1 MKRVLGFVAALLL
14 VGAAAAGWLI
24 GEDEAPV
31 TLPVPLSDE
40 SPFRYPI
47 GLWDRRIEGETV
59 LMVHVDDMGAVDSA
73 YVLLSSG
80 QPAFDSAALAG
91 AEVLRFAPARR
102 GEDRVASWARL
113 PVRFRIPADPADP
126 ADRSDG

>member
-1 MKRVLGFVAALLL
+1 MKRVIGFVAALLL

-24 GEDEAPV
+24 GDDDVPL
-31 TLPVPLSDE
+31 TDPVPLSDE

-47 GLWDRRIEGETV
+47 GLWDRRVEGETV
-59 LMVHVDDMGAVDSA
+59 LMVHVTDMGAVDSA

-80 QPAFDSAALAG
+80 EAAFDSAALAG
-91 AEVLRFAPARR
+91 SGALRFAPARR

-113 PVRFRIPADPADP
+113 PVRFRMPADQ

>member
-1 MKRVLGFVAALLL
+1 MKGVIGFVAALLL

-24 GEDEAPV
+24 GDDDVPL
-31 TLPVPLSDE
+31 TDPVPLSDE

-47 GLWDRRIEGETV
+47 GLWDRRVEGETV
-59 LMVHVDDMGAVDSA
+59 LMVHVTDMGAVDSA

-80 QPAFDSAALAG
+80 EAAFDDAALAG
-91 AEVLRFAPARR
+91 SAALRFAPARR

-113 PVRFRIPADPADP
+113 PVRFRMPADQ

>member
-14 VGAAAAGWLI
+14 VGAAATSWFI
-24 GEDEAPV
+24 GEDDVPV
-31 TLPVPLSDE
+31 TDPVPLSDE

-47 GLWDRRIEGETV
+47 RLWDRGVEGETV
-59 LMVHVDDMGAVDSA
+59 LMVHVTDTGAVDSA

-80 QPAFDSAALAG
+80 EAAFDSAALAG
-91 AEVLRFAPARR
+91 SDALRFAPARR

-113 PVRFRIPADPADP
+113 PVRFRMPADS